1 MLRNARLQS
10 GYRFFAVLL
19 TLLMAACGGGS
30 DDGTVVANPPGGGNT
45 GGGGTG
51 GGGGGGNTPPPSY
64 SIIDSPDIAQR
75 FLSTATFGGTTA
87 EINALVGRD
96 AAEWLAEEFAKPAVT
111 YTDRVLPS
119 IDRFTDQPF
128 QARAARPVHSDLFWQ
143 AAIEGDDQ
151 LRHRALFALS
161 QIVVAGQSVR
171 PNHAHKHG
179 FYMDAIYTNAFG
191 NYKDLLTD
199 VTYTPSMADYLT
211 YRGSRRADAN
221 GRLPDENYAREI
233 LQLFSIGLIELNMD
247 GSPRLVNGEQVET
260 YDNDDIVN
268 LSRVFTGFD
277 FDRTQNPE
285 WMMWSVPLAYFD
297 NRHSPEAKNFLN
309 VSIPANTDGPTSV
322 SLAIDGIFAHQN
334 VAPFVSRQLIQRFT
348 MSAPPP
354 EYIERVA
361 TAFENGRFE
370 AANGRVFGTGT
381 RGDLEATIAAVLL
394 DQLMFED
401 TVDGKL
407 REPVLRFL
415 HVVRA
420 LEMAPVDIP
429 AETRLRD
436 SSDTGTS
443 LGQHPF
449 RPPSVF
455 NFYRPGYI
463 APNTVSGQQGLTA
476 PELQIVNG
484 ASSIGYVNFVGDY
497 IFNRTPDGGSDAF
510 TPNYDPL
517 TAIADD
523 PATLVQAV
531 NDLLTGGRLTQS
543 EFDDIEQAIT
553 AMPFRTTNIDNDR
566 LKRAQ
571 LAVFLVA
578 NSGTFAVVQ

>member
-1 MLRNARLQS
+1 MLRTQFLQS
-10 GYRFFAVLL
+10 GGRYLAVVLAL
-19 TLLMAACGGGS
+19 VLAACGGGT
-30 DDGTVVANPPGGGNT
+30 DDGTVSAAPPGGGNT
-45 GGGGTG
+45 GGGGG
-51 GGGGGGNTPPPSY
+51 GGGGSNPPPPAVSY
-64 SIIDSPDIAQR
+64 SLIESADIAQR

-87 EINALVGRD
+87 EIDALIGRD
-96 AAEWLAEEFAKPAVT
+96 AADWLADEFAKTAVE
-111 YTDRVLPS
+111 YTDRVLPA
-119 IDRFTDQPF
+119 ITQRTNEPF
-128 QARAARPVHSDLFWQ
+128 NARATRPVHSDLFWQ
-143 AAIEGDDQ
+143 AAIEGNDQ
-151 LRHRALFALS
+151 LRQRALFALT

-179 FYMDAIYTNAFG
+179 FYMDAIYRNAFG
-191 NYKDLLTD
+191 NYKDILTD

-211 YRGSRRADAN
+211 YRGSRRADAR

-247 GSPRLVNGEQVET
+247 GSPRLVNGETVET

-285 WMMWSVPLAYFD
+285 WMMWAVPLAYFN
-297 NRHSPEAKNFLN
+297 NRHSPEEKNFLN

-322 SLAIDGIFAHQN
+322 ELAIDGIFAHPN

-361 TAFENGRFE
+361 TAFEAGRFE
-370 AANGRVFGTGT
+370 ADNGREFGTGT
-381 RGDLEATIAAVLL
+381 RGDMQATIAAVLL
-394 DQLMFED
+394 DPLMFED
-401 TVDGKL
+401 TVNGKL
-407 REPVLRFL
+407 REPILKFL

-420 LEMAPVDIP
+420 LEMAPVDVP
-429 AETRLRD
+429 AETRLRNTA
-436 SSDTGTS
+436 DTGVS

-510 TPNYDPL
+510 TPNYDAL

-523 PATLVQAV
+523 PAALVQAV

-543 EFDDIEQAIT
+543 EFDDFEQTVT

-566 LKRAQ
+566 LRRAQ